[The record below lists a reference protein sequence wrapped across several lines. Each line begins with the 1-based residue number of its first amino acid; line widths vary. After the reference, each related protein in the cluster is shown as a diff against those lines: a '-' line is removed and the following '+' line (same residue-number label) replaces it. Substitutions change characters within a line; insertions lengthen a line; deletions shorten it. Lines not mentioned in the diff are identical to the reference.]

1 MPGRQAAAF
10 SIPILKDGHR
20 SNVKK
25 KKKKKKTEVMWCIT
39 AKYVDNFE
47 KLFQNIVFFI
57 H

>member
-25 KKKKKKTEVMWCIT
+25 KKKEEVMWCIT

>member
-25 KKKKKKTEVMWCIT
+25 KKKKEVMWCIT